1 MKTIKLSDKEIELIV
16 WELEQG
22 VLGDSSSFDNRLQ
35 RLIKKF
41 EEAE

>member
-1 MKTIKLSDKEIELIV
+1 MKTIRLTDKEIELIV
-16 WELEQG
+16 WELGQG